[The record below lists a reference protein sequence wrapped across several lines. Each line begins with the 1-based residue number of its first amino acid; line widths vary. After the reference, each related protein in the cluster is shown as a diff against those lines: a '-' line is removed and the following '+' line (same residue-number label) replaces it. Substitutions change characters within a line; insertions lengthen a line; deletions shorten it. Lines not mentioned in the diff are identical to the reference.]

1 MKSIIIQPHDLW
13 CGESWICCWDFHNSE
28 YLYDTFQSHRYVPA
42 ALLDK
47 LFLRRYYCTVLFK
60 YIHCILSFMYIKNV
74 WRTRVI
80 SKLSLLQEKKNTT
93 LPSLKLPILSI
104 KFLPLFRCFVWPLEI
119 YYGWLPFLFI
129 TAKDCLYIP
138 NLLRYLRNKRFRKL
152 VIFLL

>member
-1 MKSIIIQPHDLW
+1 MKSIIIQPHDLY
-13 CGESWICCWDFHNSE
+13 CGESWICCLDFHNSE

-80 SKLSLLQEKKNTT
+80 SKLSLLQEKKIQHYLLWNFLSYPLNCCRFSDVLCGFWKYIMDGFPSFLS
-93 LPSLKLPILSI
+93 LPKTVSTFQIFCVIWGI
-104 KFLPLFRCFVWPLEI
+104 KGFV
-119 YYGWLPFLFI
+119 
-129 TAKDCLYIP
+129 
-138 NLLRYLRNKRFRKL
+138 N
-152 VIFLL
+152 